1 MEKKSSTVLLIFMT
15 VLLVLQIII
24 SFESLYSAVT
34 SNNII
39 NLLIYGIPILIVIG
53 AIFVMIKIWL
63 KPSEKSE

>member
-34 SNNII
+34 RNNII